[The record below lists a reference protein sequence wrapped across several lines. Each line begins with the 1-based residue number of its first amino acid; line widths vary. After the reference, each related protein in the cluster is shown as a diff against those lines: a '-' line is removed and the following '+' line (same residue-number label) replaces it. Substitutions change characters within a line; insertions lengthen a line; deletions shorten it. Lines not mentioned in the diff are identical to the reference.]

1 MQGTTEQTAKKP
13 KTALTRTGHTIV
25 SKPQWV
31 GFSRKKTGCDNLK
44 VGKKF
49 SYPCLDFF
57 HQNHPITDYTIY

>member
-44 VGKKF
+44 VGKKIFISLLRLF
-49 SYPCLDFF
+49 SPEPPY
-57 HQNHPITDYTIY
+57 Y